1 MNLLMQAG
9 GHRVAVS
16 ILLFIIIFLVV
27 VISHELGHFIIAKKN
42 NIRVVEFFVGMGPTL
57 FSFYKGETK
66 YSLKLFPIGGACLFE
81 GEDGL
86 EAEKGVMSERAF
98 PNAPVWIRFA
108 TVFGGPLF
116 NFLTAYVMAMI
127 LVAACGITTPQVLVV
142 NENGPG
148 QEAGLME
155 GDMIT
160 GINGKRIHMGG
171 EVTLFSQTNTEG
183 KRVNITFQRD
193 GEEKTTVINPVYD
206 EADGRYYMGIAVGG
220 YLKCNVLQTFEYA
233 AYTMKFYVETTFKSL
248 GMLVTGQL
256 SRDDVSGPIGIVKVV
271 DDAYDSAKAYG
282 ALDVI
287 LNMVNIALLLSV
299 NLGIMNLLPLPAL
312 DGGRLVFLLV
322 EAIRGKPIPP
332 EKEGMVHLAGMMA
345 LMVLMVLVFFNDITK
360 FFR

>member
-1 MNLLMQAG
+1 M
-9 GHRVAVS
+9 AVS
-16 ILLFIIIFLVV
+16 ILLFIVIFLVV
-27 VISHELGHFIIAKKN
+27 VVSHELGHFIVAKKN

-57 FSFYKGETK
+57 FSFQKGETK
-66 YSLKLFPIGGACLFE
+66 YSLKLFPIGGACMFE

-86 EAEKGVMSERAF
+86 EVEKGVMSERAF
-98 PNAPVWIRFA
+98 PNAPVWTRFA

-116 NFLTAYVMAMI
+116 NFLTAYLMAVI
-127 LVAACGITTPQVLVV
+127 LVWACGITTPQVLIV
-142 NENGPG
+142 NENSPAE
-148 QEAGLME
+148 EAGMLE

-160 GINGKRIHMGG
+160 RINGKRIHLGG
-171 EVTLFSQTNTEG
+171 EVTLISQNNTKGE
-183 KRVNITFQRD
+183 RLTISVLRD
-193 GEEKTTVINPVYD
+193 GEEKTMVIDPSYD
-206 EADGRYYMGIAVGG
+206 EKDGRYYMGIAAGG

-233 AYTMKFYVETTFKSL
+233 FYTMKFYVETTFKSL

-271 DDAYDSAKAYG
+271 DEAYDTAKAYG

-322 EAIRGKPIPP
+322 EAVRGKPIPP
-332 EKEGMVHLAGMMA
+332 EKEGMVHLAGFMA

>member
-1 MNLLMQAG
+1 M
-9 GHRVAVS
+9 AVS
-16 ILLFIIIFLVV
+16 ILLFIVIFLVV
-27 VISHELGHFIIAKKN
+27 VVSHELGHFIVAKKN

-57 FSFYKGETK
+57 FSFQKGETK
-66 YSLKLFPIGGACLFE
+66 YSLKLFPIGGACMFE

-86 EAEKGVMSERAF
+86 EVEKGVMSERAF
-98 PNAPVWIRFA
+98 PNAPVWTRFA

-116 NFLTAYVMAMI
+116 NFLTAYLMAAI
-127 LVAACGITTPQVLVV
+127 LVWACGITTPQVLIV
-142 NENGPG
+142 NENSPAE
-148 QEAGLME
+148 EAGMLE

-160 GINGKRIHMGG
+160 RINGKRIHLGG
-171 EVTLFSQTNTEG
+171 EVTLISQNNTKGE
-183 KRVNITFQRD
+183 RLTISVLRD
-193 GEEKTTVINPVYD
+193 GEEKTMVIDPAYD
-206 EADGRYYMGIAVGG
+206 EKDGRYYMGIAAGG

-233 AYTMKFYVETTFKSL
+233 FYTMKFYVETTFKSL

-271 DDAYDSAKAYG
+271 DEAYDTAKAYG

-322 EAIRGKPIPP
+322 EAVRGKPIPP
-332 EKEGMVHLAGMMA
+332 EKEGMVHLAGFMA